1 MRCSKLLGVAIV
13 LLGASAALAQ
23 TPSYS
28 NIGRAPTQEEIR
40 AWDIS
45 IGPDGKGLPAGQ
57 GTAKEGATIFAAK
70 CVVCHGPG
78 GEGGKI
84 GPRLISTQADLESLT
99 TIKPARTIGAYWPYA
114 TTLFD
119 YINRAMPRN
128 QGGTL
133 TPNEVYS
140 LAAFILAR
148 SNIIQEGDVMDAK
161 SLPKVRM
168 PNRNGFIPQ
177 KFEEIPD
184 AKKRGCT
191 QGVCP

>member
-1 MRCSKLLGVAIV
+1 MER
-13 LLGASAALAQ
+13 
-23 TPSYS
+23 T
-28 NIGRAPTQEEIR
+28 
-40 AWDIS
+40 
-45 IGPDGKGLPAGQ
+45 GPYA
-57 GTAKEGATIFAAK
+57 
-70 CVVCHGPG
+70 
-78 GEGGKI
+78 
-84 GPRLISTQADLESLT
+84 
-99 TIKPARTIGAYWPYA
+99 A

-140 LAAFILAR
+140 LAAFILAK
-148 SNIIQEGDVMDAK
+148 SNIIQDGDVMDAK

-177 KFEEIPD
+177 KFEDVPD